1 MVNDKLFISS
11 AFSAGLLLFYAA
23 LRKVVVIGGGLTGV
37 VLGYSLTKDKG
48 KQVDIL
54 EMLPEIAM
62 AILKLLWVVK
72 K

>member
-11 AFSAGLLLFYAA
+11 AFSAGLLLFCAA

-54 EMLPEIAM
+54 EMFPEIAM
-62 AILKLLWVVK
+62 VILKLLWVVK

>member
-1 MVNDKLFISS
+1 METKPIGD
-11 AFSAGLLLFYAA
+11 
-23 LRKVVVIGGGLTGV
+23 KVVVIGGGLTGV
-37 VLGYSLTKDKG
+37 VLGDSLTKDKG